1 MYYFIPS
8 WYSGNQKWA
17 VETPLWFRVF
27 ENMSFDDTVNQ
38 LKMFQNL
45 KEESAILLLS
55 YQPQLRYFLHKQ
67 DLLSSRYWSFFDD
80 IQNIRREETRVIDF
94 KKLGW
99 PLGVSFVYTPF
110 KVVAMQGDKS
120 IADVH
125 FAENGNLLQ
134 IHFLEEGKEIKRF
147 HFDDR
152 GFLSSI
158 LYFKDGVADFQ
169 DYLNEFGVWQVRE
182 YLTDRE
188 HKIEVNP
195 NSDKRFLKATYQDWE
210 ELFAERLHV
219 LKTEVLTEQDTLVVA
234 SDVRHNGLILD
245 HFKAYKKIFSFFGN
259 RFDISDTSSLSRV
272 MAESDLIVIDSE
284 ALELALQQEVAKHSL
299 VVRNMT
305 RVTPFD
311 TRLRLGQSQTIKELI
326 IYFLIDGITP
336 DVYDQA
342 MARLLDLMEANS
354 AIVLHVMTYERNRPI
369 KQMSEQL
376 LEKIRKDYSLER
388 FVSVESNGGENQL
401 EEDESL
407 ELSAIKFSALNN
419 ENQIIEELD
428 LTRLVIDL
436 SPHPHLYTQIASISA
451 GIPQI
456 NHVPTEYVSHMENG
470 WIIRNVE
477 ELSRAVEYYFEG
489 LSNWNRSLVY
499 TVQKMGDYTSGNIIA
514 KWKELLED
522 KT

>member
-8 WYSGNQKWA
+8 WYSGEHKWA
-17 VETPLWFRVF
+17 VETPYWFRVF

-55 YQPQLRYFLHKQ
+55 YQPQLRYFVHKQ
-67 DLLSSRYWSFFDD
+67 GLLNSPYWSFFDD
-80 IQNIRREETRVIDF
+80 IQNIRREETSFIDF
-94 KKLGW
+94 KEFEW
-99 PLGVSFVYTPF
+99 PQGVRFVYTPF
-110 KVVAMQGDKS
+110 KVVVMEGEVC

-134 IHFLEEGKEIKRF
+134 IHFLDGEKETKRLQ
-147 HFDDR
+147 FDDR

-158 LYFKDGVADFQ
+158 RYYKDGIAAYQ

-182 YLTDRE
+182 LLTSKE
-188 HKIEVNP
+188 HKLEVNP
-195 NSDKRFLKATYQDWE
+195 QSDKRFRKAVYQDWE
-210 ELFAERLHV
+210 ELFAERLEV
-219 LKTEVLTEQDTLVVA
+219 LKTEVLSEQDTLVVA
-234 SDVRHNGLILD
+234 SDIRHNDLVLD
-245 HFKAYKKIFSFFGN
+245 QFKAYKKIFSFFGD
-259 RFDISDTSSLSRV
+259 RFDLTNTPALARV

-326 IYFLIDGITP
+326 IYFLIDGLSKEL
-336 DVYDQA
+336 VDQA
-342 MARLLDLMEANS
+342 IAILLDVMEENP
-354 AIVLHVMTYERNRPI
+354 AIELHLLTYERNHSM
-369 KQMSEQL
+369 KQLSEQL
-376 LEKIRKDYSLER
+376 LEKIRKGYSLER
-388 FVSVESNGGENQL
+388 FVSVESKDGENQL

-407 ELSAIKFSALNN
+407 ELSAIKFLALNN

-436 SPHPHLYTQIASISA
+436 SPNPHLYTQIASISA

-456 NHVPTEYVSHMENG
+456 NRVPSEYVSHMENG
-470 WIIRNVE
+470 WIIRNME
-477 ELSRAVEYYFEG
+477 ELSTAVGYYFDG

-499 TVQKMGDYTSGNIIA
+499 TVQKMGDYTSGKIIA

-522 KT
+522 RT